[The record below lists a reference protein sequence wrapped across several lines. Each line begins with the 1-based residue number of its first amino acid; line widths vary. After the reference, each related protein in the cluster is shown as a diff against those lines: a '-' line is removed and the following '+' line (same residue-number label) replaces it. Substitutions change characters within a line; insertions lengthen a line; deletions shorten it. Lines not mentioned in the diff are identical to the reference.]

1 MNWESVSFDHIL
13 DLGISL
19 IYYHKMTP
27 LGNQTKKNFPQK
39 WPAILEHVTNETRK
53 AAGISEYVKLERLQI
68 EVLMYNTK

>member
-1 MNWESVSFDHIL
+1 
-13 DLGISL
+13 
-19 IYYHKMTP
+19 MTP